1 MAQEPKH
8 ISVPRPFGSGN
19 VVEWLHRFNICAKA
33 NGWNDATKAVKLPT
47 LLEGEA
53 LAVWLDLTEEQQTDH
68 SATVGEL
75 KKKLTPSGFSS
86 LEAFHTR
93 KLQPGEALSLFVQD
107 LKQKLQH
114 AMPDIGNAARNQLLL
129 HQFLAGLPVKICKQL
144 RAAGDVTS
152 METALERARLLMSLE
167 AEQEQTSCT
176 AAVTSAPQEQQV
188 QQLKEQVDELT
199 AQVATLVHRA
209 KPMPQGRPS
218 NLQRC
223 FYCDKIGHFQQNCPK
238 RVSDNRR
245 CYACGKLG
253 HVEKNC
259 WQGNY
264 NRASLLPV
272 GPSDDQV
279 VTVSAVK
286 CNAAIL
292 TGELAGKIMEM
303 MIDSGSA
310 VSLVMKQEVD
320 VLKHD
325 RLLNAPVPK
334 LRLVTASGEPMLI
347 TGCIQAP
354 VRISQL
360 EITHQF
366 LVVERL
372 VTPVILGVDFLQQHN
387 LVLNFASSPVAISN
401 PTHLVE

>member
-53 LAVWLDLTEEQQTDH
+53 LAVWLDLTEEQQTDY

-75 KKKLTPSGFSS
+75 KKKLAPSGFSS

-129 HQFLAGLPVKICKQL
+129 HQFLAGLPVKVCKQL
-144 RAAGDVTS
+144 RAAGDLTS

-199 AQVATLVHRA
+199 AQVATLACTPSQTDATRA
-209 KPMPQGRPS
+209 TIKS
-218 NLQRC
+218 SAL
-223 FYCDKIGHFQQNCPK
+223 F
-238 RVSDNRR
+238 
-245 CYACGKLG
+245 
-253 HVEKNC
+253 
-259 WQGNY
+259 
-264 NRASLLPV
+264 LL
-272 GPSDDQV
+272 
-279 VTVSAVK
+279 
-286 CNAAIL
+286 
-292 TGELAGKIMEM
+292 
-303 MIDSGSA
+303 
-310 VSLVMKQEVD
+310 
-320 VLKHD
+320 
-325 RLLNAPVPK
+325 
-334 LRLVTASGEPMLI
+334 
-347 TGCIQAP
+347 
-354 VRISQL
+354 
-360 EITHQF
+360 
-366 LVVERL
+366 
-372 VTPVILGVDFLQQHN
+372 
-387 LVLNFASSPVAISN
+387 
-401 PTHLVE
+401 